1 MPEFVSSPLPDSI
14 PSAQPAATRGW
25 MVWLAGGLIVLAAL
39 VAYSNSFKGAFVF
52 DDMLSIAGNPTI
64 QHGWLNAWN
73 TPTTGAT
80 VSGRPLVNI
89 TLALN
94 YAIGGA
100 NVEGYHVVNLLIHVL
115 AGLALFGVVRRTLEG
130 RLLRARYGGDATYLA
145 FAIALL
151 WTLHPLQTEAVTYVN
166 QRAES
171 LVGLFYL
178 LTLYG
183 FIRAT
188 ENNQSLTWYGVSAG
202 ACLLGMASKEVMM
215 TAPLIVL
222 LYDRTFVAG
231 SFRQAWNQR
240 RPYYNLLASTWALLA
255 LLIFESNMRAGS
267 VGFGAGMAWWA
278 YALKQ
283 GEAVVRYL
291 GLSFWPHPLVLD
303 YGADIVSNPATVWPQ
318 LVLVA
323 LLLLGTL
330 HALRRRPALGFLG
343 AWFFLILAPSSSIVP
358 LTMETIAERRMYLSL
373 AAVIALVVLT
383 LHQWVGRRSL
393 AMCVAMA
400 MALGAITFARN
411 QDYRTATGLLS
422 DNVAKAPRGIRAYQN
437 LGSALARDGRLK
449 EAVQVFENLLQMD
462 PKQPETEHNL
472 GNSLVALGQ
481 TESAIAHFRRAVELN
496 PDDIVARND
505 LGNALSATGHPQEAV
520 AQFEAVVQRQPNA
533 LEALLNLGNA
543 YAFSGHAD
551 EALPLYEHAVQLAP
565 KNAMAHYGLGNTLLF
580 LHRIEDAAV
589 EYTTATQ
596 LNPNYAAAHLGR
608 GNTFYFLSRYREAE
622 DEFVAALRLD
632 PSLTDAQT
640 GLDSA
645 RAKLDHASSQPP
657 RP

>member
-1 MPEFVSSPLPDSI
+1 
-14 PSAQPAATRGW
+14 
-25 MVWLAGGLIVLAAL
+25 LAAL

-52 DDMLSIAGNPTI
+52 DDRFSVAENPTI
-64 QHGWLNAWN
+64 QHGWWNAWN
-73 TPTTGAT
+73 TPTSGAT
-80 VSGRPLVNI
+80 PAGRPLVNI

-100 NVEGYHVVNLLIHVL
+100 NVEGYHVLNLLIHVL
-115 AGLALFGVVRRTLEG
+115 ASLTLFGVARRTLGG

-145 FAIALL
+145 FVIALL
-151 WTLHPLQTEAVTYVN
+151 WTLHPLQTEAVTYIN

-171 LVGLFYL
+171 IAGLFYL

-188 ENNQSLTWYGVSAG
+188 ENGQSLTWFGVSAG

-231 SFRQAWNQR
+231 SFRQAWSQR

-255 LLIFESNMRAGS
+255 LLIFDSNMRGGS
-267 VGFGAGMAWWA
+267 VGFDAGMAWWA

-283 GEAVVRYL
+283 AEAIVRYL
-291 GLSFWPHPLVLD
+291 WLSFWPHPLVLD
-303 YGADIVSNPATVWPQ
+303 YGAAFVTNPFAVWPQ
-318 LVLVA
+318 MALVA
-323 LLLLGTL
+323 LLLLATL
-330 HALRRRPALGFLG
+330 YALRRQATSGFLG
-343 AWFFLILAPSSSIVP
+343 AWFFLILAPSSSVVP
-358 LTMETIAERRMYLSL
+358 ILTETSAEHRMYLSL
-373 AAVIALVVLT
+373 AAVIVLVVLA
-383 LHQWVGRRSL
+383 LHQWAGRRSL
-393 AMCVAMA
+393 MACLAMA
-400 MALGAITFARN
+400 VALGFITFARN
-411 QDYRTATGLLS
+411 RDYHSGTRIWS
-422 DNVAKAPRGIRAYQN
+422 DIIAKNPENPRAHEN
-437 LGSALARDGRLK
+437 LGIEFARDGRLR
-449 EAVQVFENLLQMD
+449 EAVQMLENLLRID
-462 PKQPETEHNL
+462 PKQPEIEDNL
-472 GNSLVALGQ
+472 GSALVALGQ
-481 TESAIAHFRRAVELN
+481 TEAALAHFRRAVELN
-496 PDDIVARND
+496 PDNIVMRND
-505 LGNALSATGHPQEAV
+505 LGNALSATGHPQEAI
-520 AQFEAVVQRQPNA
+520 AEFEAVVQRQPNA

-580 LHRIEDAAV
+580 LHRIEDAAG

-596 LNPNYAAAHLGR
+596 LKPDYAAAHLGR
-608 GNTFYFLSRYREAE
+608 GNTFYFLNRYREAE
-622 DEFVAALRLD
+622 DEFITALRLD

-645 RAKLDHASSQPP
+645 RAKLENAGGQPP